1 MNSVE
6 TQGNSVEI
14 RTKLFIHFH
23 SFSQVRNTFYFW
35 GNLIPLI
42 SPVATV
48 KTGENSCEKKWKG
61 IHRTGNM
68 NSLSFHFP
76 FPPTGFNLS
85 SNSRPSLLIDTT
97 FLAHP
102 AFRPKMSLCHHHDHV
117 ASVVCPQFTRN
128 ASPSI
133 MNSYLILIL
142 FVLFERARACA
153 INFLTDYRI
162 CYYLLIKT

>member
-1 MNSVE
+1 M
-6 TQGNSVEI
+6 
-14 RTKLFIHFH
+14 
-23 SFSQVRNTFYFW
+23 
-35 GNLIPLI
+35 
-42 SPVATV
+42 
-48 KTGENSCEKKWKG
+48 
-61 IHRTGNM
+61 GNM
-68 NSLSFHFP
+68 NTLSFPFHFP

-85 SNSRPSLLIDTT
+85 SNSRPSLQIDTT

-102 AFRPKMSLCHHHDHV
+102 TFRPKMSLCHHV

-142 FVLFERARACA
+142 FGLFERARACA